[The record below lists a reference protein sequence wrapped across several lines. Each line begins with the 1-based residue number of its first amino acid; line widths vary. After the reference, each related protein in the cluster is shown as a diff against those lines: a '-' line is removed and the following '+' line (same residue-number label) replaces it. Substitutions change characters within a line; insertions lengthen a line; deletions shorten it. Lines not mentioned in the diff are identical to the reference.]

1 MRTHKHGFRRMSK
14 LYLAVTAGIAMALAI
29 AALNNSFATP
39 VTPPPNVVSTIYD
52 FDATNNQLL
61 LRSDDHNATGQA
73 SYSVADTD
81 VISYVASDQWDLN
94 LSNQTLR
101 RVFLTFSSPANNSVP
116 APLPDGY
123 YNARVLSRC
132 FDNNNNIFSLFQ
144 IAPGTTNNRC
154 SLRIPKIDFAGTEY
168 LLVMTPDGTEP
179 GTGWANVTCT
189 AGNSSGCTAW
199 HIEPN
204 IDSVDFPGNVP
215 TVAHLYSV
223 AAHNGKLTFIGS
235 YHNTYRAD
243 FHE

>member
-1 MRTHKHGFRRMSK
+1 MQQQESGFRSYK
-14 LYLAVTAGIAMALAI
+14 LALAI
-29 AALNNSFATP
+29 GAVVVAILSASARTHLFASNF
-39 VTPPPNVVSTIYD
+39 TPPPNVVSTIYD
-52 FDATNNQLL
+52 TDASNNQLL
-61 LRSDDHNATGQA
+61 LRSDDHNGTQQA
-73 SYSVADTD
+73 SYSVADAN
-81 VISYVASDQWDLN
+81 VISDVSGDLWDLN
-94 LSNQTLR
+94 LTSQTLR

-123 YNARVLSRC
+123 YNARVMSRC
-132 FDNNNNIFSLFQ
+132 FDSNNNISSFFQ

-154 SLRIPKIDFAGTEY
+154 SLRVGKIFFAGNEY
-168 LLVMTPDGTEP
+168 LFLMTPDGTEP

-199 HIEPN
+199 HVEPN
-204 IDSVDFPGNVP
+204 LDSADFPGNVP

-223 AAHNGKLTFIGS
+223 ASHSGKMTFIGS